1 MLCPQSPFYYS
12 RNGTRSSYASYPS
25 SIPSVIPDL
34 ISSEEEAGRQE
45 GVHTLSLESSQVK
58 ILRTKSSR
66 MKVVPVS
73 VEFLSCKTFRKG
85 AGEMDDSVM
94 ESTGY
99 SYRGQG

>member
-1 MLCPQSPFYYS
+1 MLCPQSPLYYS

-34 ISSEEEAGRQE
+34 IRSEEEAGRQE
-45 GVHTLSLESSQVK
+45 GCTLSLESSQVK

-66 MKVVPVS
+66 MKVVPGS
-73 VEFLSCKTFRKG
+73 VELLSCKTFGKG
-85 AGEMDDSVM
+85 AGEMDDSMM